1 MLKKV
6 LSEEINIKLVMGL
19 GNPGKHFVR
28 NRHNFGYMLL
38 DHIAEKHR
46 LSFHQGNGRFLWARM
61 EDSVDNI
68 VYLGKPMTFMNNS
81 GVAVCQAVR
90 QFHISLADLLVIY
103 DDIDLPLGKIRL
115 RRMGSA
121 GGHRGL
127 RSVIENLETPN
138 FARLRL
144 GIGPQPPGITSEE
157 FVLSD
162 FQPDE
167 QPLVEQIIGV
177 GSSAIS
183 DWTSLPFDQ
192 LMNRYNSVDK
202 TPLREEV
209 SE

>member
-1 MLKKV
+1 
-6 LSEEINIKLVMGL
+6 MGL
-19 GNPGKHFVR
+19 GNPGKQFVR

-38 DHIAEKHR
+38 DHIAEKYH
-46 LSFHQGNGRFLWARM
+46 LSFQQGNGPFLWVPM

-68 VYLGKPMTFMNNS
+68 VYLSKPTTFMNNS
-81 GVAVCQAVR
+81 GVAIRKAVR
-90 QFHISLADLLVIY
+90 QFHISHADLLIVY
-103 DDIDLPLGKIRL
+103 DDIDLPIGKIRL
-115 RRMGSA
+115 RRRGSA

-127 RSVIENLETPN
+127 RSIIENLETPD

-144 GIGPQPPGITSEE
+144 GIGPQPPGITSDE

-167 QPLVEQIIGV
+167 RPLLEQVISV

-183 DWTSLPFDQ
+183 DWISLPFDQ

-209 SE
+209 PE